1 MKLEGQK
8 TLGDTFTSIK
18 KEEIQLLVERDFD
31 ALSTTLEVEK
41 AMESEVVK
49 RSVVRPKKN
58 VEVLLLTP
66 KEEDIAKAS
75 PNKAKVR
82 GRYTN
87 WFLPSLWGPIH
98 VVLK

>member
-1 MKLEGQK
+1 MTTQK
-8 TLGDTFTSIK
+8 TLDNILTSII
-18 KEEIQLLVERDFD
+18 KENMQLLLERDFE
-31 ALSTTLEVEK
+31 ALSTKLEVVK

-98 VVLK
+98 VVIK